1 MGGAVLPGTCRETR
15 MNVCDLHR
23 CLDCP
28 LLLPAFCHVES
39 QREKH
44 YYILK
49 QEKNTWNP
57 GKLCP
62 AFLLLKRRST
72 WYSTMVTCEPET
84 RKAGLGQT
92 VRIRTLVSSPHT
104 QCTWGCVCTVVSFFL
119 VFVLLFW
126 EPREKKWQ

>member
-1 MGGAVLPGTCRETR
+1 

-39 QREKH
+39 QQEKR

-49 QEKNTWNP
+49 QEKNTRNP

-62 AFLLLKRRST
+62 ELPASKK
-72 WYSTMVTCEPET
+72 V
-84 RKAGLGQT
+84 
-92 VRIRTLVSSPHT
+92 PH
-104 QCTWGCVCTVVSFFL
+104 L
-119 VFVLLFW
+119 IHI
-126 EPREKKWQ
+126 